1 MKSSIKLFICLLFC
15 FIFIQHTL
23 IAQNLTSQEIIGL
36 ANKTTVGAITSFFQ
50 NKNYSLELKEKY
62 EGQYYGTDEVIKI
75 VYCFNCSYY
84 ESLSEDHVSWST
96 GTNFTS
102 VKIFYNTTKSKIE
115 DFEVWLSNRN
125 VFLSVRKNLPSLGY
139 KYLGEDLTSNS
150 EGILY
155 KYKNNK
161 GIAIN
166 VLEKSN
172 GSFIV
177 YIIK

>member
-36 ANKTTVGAITSFFQ
+36 ANKTSLESVFSSLQ
-50 NKNYSLELKEKY
+50 NKNYSLILKQKY

-75 VYCFNCSYY
+75 YYGFNCSFETYGTK
-84 ESLSEDHVSWST
+84 EEVEWET
-96 GTNFTS
+96 GTNFTI
-102 VKIFYNTTKSKIE
+102 VKIYYNTTKSYIE
-115 DFEVWLSNRN
+115 DYEIWFSNRN
-125 VFLSVRKNLPSLGY
+125 VFLAVRKNLPTLGY
-139 KYLGEDLTSNS
+139 KYVGEDLTSNS

-155 KYKNNK
+155 KYKNTK
-161 GIAIN
+161 GICIN

-172 GSFIV
+172 GGFKV